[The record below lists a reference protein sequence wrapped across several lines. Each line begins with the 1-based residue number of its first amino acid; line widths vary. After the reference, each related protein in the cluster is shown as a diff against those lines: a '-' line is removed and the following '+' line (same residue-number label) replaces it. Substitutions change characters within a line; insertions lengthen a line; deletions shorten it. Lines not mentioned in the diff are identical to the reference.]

1 VLCIEHRLKQQDI
14 IRDYLSRR
22 GFRVL
27 LFNDV
32 RRALSRVR
40 TDPPDCVVLIG
51 DSIGEEIVD
60 VYDQI
65 RGLNGERFV
74 NIAVLAE
81 RQAALRSQLEQTRT
95 SRVMVQPI
103 TLRELRREIHVLFQ
117 WQRKAK
123 EDGDAP
129 RKVVRNEG

>member
-1 VLCIEHRLKQQDI
+1 MM
-14 IRDYLSRR
+14 
-22 GFRVL
+22 
-27 LFNDV
+27 
-32 RRALSRVR
+32 
-40 TDPPDCVVLIG
+40 G

-65 RGLNGERFV
+65 RELSVERFV

-81 RQAALRSQLEQTRT
+81 RQAGLRSQLEQTST

-123 EDGDAP
+123 EGGDAP

>member
-1 VLCIEHRLKQQDI
+1 MM
-14 IRDYLSRR
+14 
-22 GFRVL
+22 
-27 LFNDV
+27 
-32 RRALSRVR
+32 
-40 TDPPDCVVLIG
+40 G

-65 RGLNGERFV
+65 RELSAERFV

-81 RQAALRSQLEQTRT
+81 RQAGLRSQLEQTST

-123 EDGDAP
+123 EGGDAP

>member
-1 VLCIEHRLKQQDI
+1 M
-14 IRDYLSRR
+14 
-22 GFRVL
+22 
-27 LFNDV
+27 
-32 RRALSRVR
+32 
-40 TDPPDCVVLIG
+40 
-51 DSIGEEIVD
+51 
-60 VYDQI
+60 
-65 RGLNGERFV
+65 

-81 RQAALRSQLEQTRT
+81 RQAGLRSQLEQTST

-123 EDGDAP
+123 PDDAAE